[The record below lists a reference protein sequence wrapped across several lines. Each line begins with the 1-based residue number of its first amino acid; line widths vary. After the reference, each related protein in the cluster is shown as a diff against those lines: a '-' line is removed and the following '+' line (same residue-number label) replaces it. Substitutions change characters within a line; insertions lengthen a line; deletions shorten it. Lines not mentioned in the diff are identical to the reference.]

1 MISIQTQ
8 QILLPKQV
16 YIGDTAELRC
26 TFNFNSVELQ
36 SLTQNGIAEL
46 SQNNFL
52 EPLNAID
59 YQIKNVTLA
68 PTGVDYYQLTISFVP
83 WKTGEIKFPSYNLE
97 GFEVEFEAV
106 NIVSLSEQNSITTIQ
121 EASAPLLLPG
131 TTYKLYGLLLVAVA
145 FLILLIRILINH
157 KKVAFYLNNL
167 KLRIK
172 YRKNAKTAKKKLKAL
187 IVQNSN
193 QDDKQNEKQI
203 SSEIQKIMRTYLEVR
218 LAYPFT
224 KVVTSDLMKGFTQAT
239 CGFASEEKELAFED
253 FVAAFIRTDYIRFGR
268 QNHFEENELNQLV
281 KKLIKGIEVIE
292 TPEREKE
299 QNEKTEGGDN
309 V

>member
-26 TFNFNSVELQ
+26 TFNFNSSELQ

-46 SQNNFL
+46 SQQNFL

-59 YQIKNVTLA
+59 YQIKNITLA
-68 PTGVDYYQLTISFVP
+68 PAGVDYYQFTVSFVP

-97 GFEVEFEAV
+97 GFQIDFEAV
-106 NIVSLSEQNSITTIQ
+106 NIVSLSEQNSITTLQ
-121 EASAPLLLPG
+121 DSTAPLLLPG
-131 TTYKLYGLLLVAVA
+131 TTYKLYGLLLAVVL
-145 FLILLIRILINH
+145 FLIFFIRAIINH
-157 KKVAFYLNNL
+157 KKVEFYLKNL

-172 YRKNAKTAKKKLKAL
+172 YRKNAKTTKKKLLLLTAAD
-187 IVQNSN
+187 SN
-193 QDDKQNEKQI
+193 ADEKEVC
-203 SSEIQKIMRTYLEVR
+203 SELQGIMRNYLEVR

-224 KVVTSDLMKGFTQAT
+224 RAVTSDLMRGFTEAT
-239 CGFASEEKELAFED
+239 CGLAGEEKELAFED
-253 FVAAFIRTDYIRFGR
+253 FVAAFIRTDYIRYSG
-268 QNHFEENELNQLV
+268 QNHFEEGELKQLV
-281 KKLIKGIEVIE
+281 DKLIKGINIIE
-292 TPEREKE
+292 APEREEEKSE
-299 QNEKTEGGDN
+299 DEKGGQN